1 MESLKDPSIPNGTIV
16 LWTDAG
22 VHFIAE
28 LRPLLEKYLA
38 YSDVTATETPMLEA
52 DVSKRDA
59 FILLDADYEPIIFT
73 NQIATGIIAARKTP
87 LAIRFMEK
95 WLRACEDERIITEE
109 PSVLGWPDYYT
120 FRNNNDDQTAFSL
133 LFKRHGFIPFS
144 QAERDEVVLAARN
157 LAKFRQ
163 ASDAFALGQSV
174 TQDGYLQAADKTAQE
189 S

>member
-1 MESLKDPSIPNGTIV
+1 MLETLKDPAIPYGTIV

-109 PSVLGWPDYYT
+109 PSVLGGEQRVESRIIVLHVYILYRTYSRDCVSVCPVHCGAVCAWRGVVRTRMLRYD
-120 FRNNNDDQTAFSL
+120 NDCYIL
-133 LFKRHGFIPFS
+133 LTVK
-144 QAERDEVVLAARN
+144 
-157 LAKFRQ
+157 
-163 ASDAFALGQSV
+163 
-174 TQDGYLQAADKTAQE
+174 
-189 S
+189 

>member
-1 MESLKDPSIPNGTIV
+1 
-16 LWTDAG
+16 
-22 VHFIAE
+22 
-28 LRPLLEKYLA
+28 
-38 YSDVTATETPMLEA
+38 
-52 DVSKRDA
+52 
-59 FILLDADYEPIIFT
+59 
-73 NQIATGIIAARKTP
+73 
-87 LAIRFMEK
+87 MEK